1 MGYFDKD
8 YLEHHQILGAKWGK
22 KNGPP
27 YPLGSGDHSSAE
39 KKAAAAAGV
48 KVGKDSGKG
57 SIDNVKKKKKAPL
70 TEEEKRLKAEEARL
84 KGDSKNINKYMDKLT
99 TDELRDAQTRA
110 QIKKSLSEE
119 KQSKAEKD
127 KRDAMLSGD
136 KEKVK
141 EYATKMTYN
150 ELSEAMN
157 KVDLMQKLNYEPP
170 KPTTMDKINN
180 AINKVDTARDWM
192 EKSLKAY
199 DALAAINNTFNKDS
213 QWPRAQFGGGNNNNN
228 KDQKKE
234 DKIEKLANMVMVNA
248 QNNKAQK
255 SNKENQN
262 IANREL
268 DQREKEFDFK
278 KKMYNDQQKAAK
290 EEKREAKSAAK
301 EEKREVNAAAKEE
314 KREDKAEERYE
325 LNPTFN
331 KYKLDYE
338 ETETNNRHTNWQE
351 RALNDPNID
360 AKDVLSRN
368 RQLRMTSK
376 EIDAELSANEQ
387 AMFKA
392 ISNPNSYDSNGNF
405 NWDSYRPPLIDD
417 TTGLRTIVK

>member
-180 AINKVDTARDWM
+180 AIKKVDTARDWM

-199 DALAAINNTFNKDS
+199 DALAAINNTFNKDN
-213 QWPRAQFGGGNNNNN
+213 QWPRAQLNKSGDKKDDKKDKETGLEKMAKKITSDAQNAKAENDRRLEVKLEKKETKLADNNYN
-228 KDQKKE
+228 DQKK
-234 DKIEKLANMVMVNA
+234 I
-248 QNNKAQK
+248 
-255 SNKENQN
+255 
-262 IANREL
+262 
-268 DQREKEFDFK
+268 
-278 KKMYNDQQKAAK
+278 AK
-290 EEKREAKSAAK
+290 EEKREAK
-301 EEKREVNAAAKEE
+301 AAAKEE
-314 KREDKAEERYE
+314 KRDTKVEERSE

-331 KYKLDYE
+331 KYKIPKETDDYNRATSWLDNE
-338 ETETNNRHTNWQE
+338 QDFDSDQHMM
-351 RALNDPNID
+351 
-360 AKDVLSRN
+360 KMSSR
-368 RQLRMTSK
+368 
-376 EIDAELSANEQ
+376 EIDKTLTANENK
-387 AMFKA
+387 MFEA
-392 ISNPNSYDSNGNF
+392 ISNPDAYDKNGNF
-405 NWDSYRPPLIDD
+405 DWKYYSQSLYIMDD
-417 TTGLRTIVK
+417 KNRMKL

>member
-27 YPLGSGDHSSAE
+27 YPLGSGDHSSSE

-57 SIDNVKKKKKAPL
+57 SIENVKKKKKAPL

-170 KPTTMDKINN
+170 KPTTMDKINE
-180 AINKVDTARDWM
+180 AVKKVDTARDWM

-199 DALAAINNTFNKDS
+199 DALAAINNTFNKDN
-213 QWPRAQFGGGNNNNN
+213 QWPRAQLN
-228 KDQKKE
+228 KSGDKKDDKKDKETGLEKMAKKIVSDAQNTKAENDRRLEVKLEKKE
-234 DKIEKLANMVMVNA
+234 TKLADNK
-248 QNNKAQK
+248 NNDKNNDKKA
-255 SNKENQN
+255 E
-262 IANREL
+262 
-268 DQREKEFDFK
+268 
-278 KKMYNDQQKAAK
+278 KAAR
-290 EEKREAKSAAK
+290 EEAK
-301 EEKREVNAAAKEE
+301 AAAKEE
-314 KREDKAEERYE
+314 KRESKADERSE

-331 KYKLDYE
+331 QYKQPKETDDY
-338 ETETNNRHTNWQE
+338 NRARSWID
-351 RALNDPNID
+351 NDQDPTTDNVMM
-360 AKDVLSRN
+360 KMSSR
-368 RQLRMTSK
+368 
-376 EIDAELSANEQ
+376 EIDKSLTANENK
-387 AMFKA
+387 MFEA
-392 ISNPNSYDSNGNF
+392 ISNPDAYDKNGNF
-405 NWDSYRPPLIDD
+405 NWVYYSKPMNIYDD
-417 TTGLRTIVK
+417 KNRIKL

>member
-27 YPLGSGDHSSAE
+27 YPLGSGDHSSSE

-57 SIDNVKKKKKAPL
+57 SIENVKKKKKAPL
-70 TEEEKRLKAEEARL
+70 TDEEKRLKAEEARL

-157 KVDLMQKLNYEPP
+157 KVNLMQQLNYEPP
-170 KPTTMDKINN
+170 KPTTMDKINE
-180 AINKVDTARDWM
+180 AVKKVDTARDWM

-199 DALAAINNTFNKDS
+199 DALAAINNTFNKDNK
-213 QWPRAQFGGGNNNNN
+213 WPRAQFGGGNNNNN
-228 KDQKKE
+228 KDQKRE
-234 DKIEKLANMVMVNA
+234 DKFEKFANMVMVNA

-255 SNKENQN
+255 SYKENQQ

-290 EEKREAKSAAK
+290 EEKHEAKTAAK
-301 EEKREVNAAAKEE
+301 EEKREAKA
-314 KREDKAEERYE
+314 DERSE

-331 KYKLDYE
+331 KYKSDYE

-351 RALNDPNID
+351 RALNDPNLD

-392 ISNPNSYDSNGNF
+392 ISNPNFYDSNGNF
-405 NWDSYRPPLIDD
+405 NWDSYRPPLFDD
-417 TTGLRTIVK
+417 TNGLRTKVK

>member
-57 SIDNVKKKKKAPL
+57 SIENVKKKKKAPL

-99 TDELRDAQTRA
+99 TDELRDAQARA

-150 ELSEAMN
+150 ELTEAMN
-157 KVDLMQKLNYEPP
+157 KVNLMQQLNYEPP
-170 KPTTMDKINN
+170 KPTTMDKIN
-180 AINKVDTARDWM
+180 AAVKKVDTARDWM

-199 DALAAINNTFNKDS
+199 DALAAINNTFNKDNK
-213 QWPRAQFGGGNNNNN
+213 WPRAQFGGGNNNNN
-228 KDQKKE
+228 KDQKRE
-234 DKIEKLANMVMVNA
+234 DKFEKFANRIMDNA

-255 SNKENQN
+255 SYKDNQQ

-268 DQREKEFDFK
+268 DQRERELNFQ

-290 EEKREAKSAAK
+290 EEKREAKVAAK
-301 EEKREVNAAAKEE
+301 EEKRES
-314 KREDKAEERYE
+314 KAEERYE

-331 KYKLDYE
+331 KYKIPKETDDYNRATSWLDNE
-338 ETETNNRHTNWQE
+338 QDFDSDQHMM
-351 RALNDPNID
+351 
-360 AKDVLSRN
+360 KMSSR
-368 RQLRMTSK
+368 
-376 EIDAELSANEQ
+376 EIDKTLTANENK
-387 AMFKA
+387 MFEA
-392 ISNPNSYDSNGNF
+392 ISNPDAYDKNGNF
-405 NWDSYRPPLIDD
+405 DWNYYSQSLYIQDD
-417 TTGLRTIVK
+417 KNRMKL

>member
-57 SIDNVKKKKKAPL
+57 SIENVKKKKKAPL

-170 KPTTMDKINN
+170 KPTTMDKIN
-180 AINKVDTARDWM
+180 AAVKKVDTARDWM

-199 DALAAINNTFNKDS
+199 DALAAINNTFNKDN
-213 QWPRAQFGGGNNNNN
+213 QWPRAQLN
-228 KDQKKE
+228 KSGDKKDDKKDKESGIEKMAKKIVSDAQNTKAENDQRAEAKLEKKE
-234 DKIEKLANMVMVNA
+234 TKIAE
-248 QNNKAQK
+248 NK
-255 SNKENQN
+255 
-262 IANREL
+262 
-268 DQREKEFDFK
+268 
-278 KKMYNDQQKAAK
+278 YNDKKKAAK
-290 EEKREAKSAAK
+290 EEKRESKEVAN
-301 EEKREVNAAAKEE
+301 EEKRKVKT
-314 KREDKAEERYE
+314 EERSE

-331 KYKLDYE
+331 KYKIPKETDDYNRATSWLD
-338 ETETNNRHTNWQE
+338 
-351 RALNDPNID
+351 NDQDFDSEQPMM
-360 AKDVLSRN
+360 KMSSR
-368 RQLRMTSK
+368 
-376 EIDAELSANEQ
+376 EIDKTLTANENK
-387 AMFKA
+387 MFEA
-392 ISNPNSYDSNGNF
+392 ISNPDAYDKNGNF
-405 NWDSYRPPLIDD
+405 DWRHYSQSIYIHDNNNRMKL
-417 TTGLRTIVK
+417 

>member
-27 YPLGSGDHSSAE
+27 YPLGSGDHSSSE

-57 SIDNVKKKKKAPL
+57 SIENVKKKKKAPL

-150 ELSEAMN
+150 ELTEAMN
-157 KVDLMQKLNYEPP
+157 KVNLMQQLNYEPP
-170 KPTTMDKINN
+170 KPTTMDKINE
-180 AINKVDTARDWM
+180 AVKKVDTARDWM

-199 DALAAINNTFNKDS
+199 DALAAINNTFNKDNK
-213 QWPRAQFGGGNNNNN
+213 WPRAQFGGGNNNNN
-228 KDQKKE
+228 KDQKRE
-234 DKIEKLANMVMVNA
+234 DKFEKFANRIMDNA

-255 SNKENQN
+255 SYKENQQ

-268 DQREKEFDFK
+268 DQREREFDFQ

-290 EEKREAKSAAK
+290 EEKREAK
-301 EEKREVNAAAKEE
+301 AAAKEE
-314 KREDKAEERYE
+314 KRESKAEERSE

-331 KYKLDYE
+331 KYKPDYE
-338 ETETNNRHTNWQE
+338 ETEKNNRDTNWQE
-351 RALNDPNID
+351 RVLNDPNED

-376 EIDAELSANEQ
+376 EIDSELSANEQ

-405 NWDSYRPPLIDD
+405 NWDSYRPPVIDD
-417 TTGLRTIVK
+417 TNGLRTKVK

>member
-84 KGDSKNINKYMDKLT
+84 KGDSKNINKYIDKLT

-180 AINKVDTARDWM
+180 AIKKVDTARDWM

-199 DALAAINNTFNKDS
+199 DALAAINNTFNKDNK
-213 QWPRAQFGGGNNNNN
+213 WPRAQFGGNNNNN
-228 KDQKKE
+228 KDQKRE
-234 DKIEKLANMVMVNA
+234 DKFEKFANRIMDNA
-248 QNNKAQK
+248 QNNKIQK
-255 SNKENQN
+255 SYKENQQ

-268 DQREKEFDFK
+268 DQRKKEFDFK

-290 EEKREAKSAAK
+290 EEKREAKKQEK
-301 EEKREVNAAAKEE
+301 ERENGPENVKANAAAKEE
-314 KREDKAEERYE
+314 KRDVNAEKRSE

-331 KYKLDYE
+331 QYKQPKETDDYNRATSWIDNEQDLDSK
-338 ETETNNRHTNWQE
+338 
-351 RALNDPNID
+351 NIMM
-360 AKDVLSRN
+360 KMSSR
-368 RQLRMTSK
+368 
-376 EIDAELSANEQ
+376 EIDKTLTANENK
-387 AMFKA
+387 MFEA
-392 ISNPNSYDSNGNF
+392 ISNPDAYDKNGNF
-405 NWDSYRPPLIDD
+405 DWNYYSQSLYIMDD
-417 TTGLRTIVK
+417 KNRMKL

>member
-170 KPTTMDKINN
+170 KPTTMDKINE
-180 AINKVDTARDWM
+180 AVKKVDTARDWI

-199 DALAAINNTFNKDS
+199 DALAAINNTFNKDN
-213 QWPRAQFGGGNNNNN
+213 QWPRAQLNKSGDKKDDKKDKESGLEKIAKKITSDAQNAKAENDRRLEVKLADNKNNDQRADMKKAEKAAREEAKVAKKQENKAYE
-228 KDQKKE
+228 KDQKHAEKKE
-234 DKIEKLANMVMVNA
+234 ENEITFNQYKLP
-248 QNNKAQK
+248 
-255 SNKENQN
+255 KETDDY
-262 IANREL
+262 NRATSWI
-268 DQREKEFDFK
+268 D
-278 KKMYNDQQKAAK
+278 NDQ
-290 EEKREAKSAAK
+290 
-301 EEKREVNAAAKEE
+301 
-314 KREDKAEERYE
+314 D
-325 LNPTFN
+325 
-331 KYKLDYE
+331 LDSKN
-338 ETETNNRHTNWQE
+338 TMM
-351 RALNDPNID
+351 
-360 AKDVLSRN
+360 KMSSR
-368 RQLRMTSK
+368 
-376 EIDAELSANEQ
+376 EIDKTLTANENK
-387 AMFKA
+387 MFEA
-392 ISNPNSYDSNGNF
+392 ISNPNAYDKNGNF
-405 NWDSYRPPLIDD
+405 DWKYYSPSLYIQDD
-417 TTGLRTIVK
+417 KNRMKL

>member
-57 SIDNVKKKKKAPL
+57 SIENVKKKKKAPL

-157 KVDLMQKLNYEPP
+157 KVNLMQQLNYEPP
-170 KPTTMDKINN
+170 KPTTMDKIN
-180 AINKVDTARDWM
+180 AAVKKVDTARDWM
-192 EKSLKAY
+192 AKSLKAY
-199 DALAAINNTFNKDS
+199 DALAAINNTFNKDN
-213 QWPRAQFGGGNNNNN
+213 QWPRAQLN
-228 KDQKKE
+228 KSGDKKD
-234 DKIEKLANMVMVNA
+234 DKKDKETGLEKMAKKITSDAQNAKAENDRRLDFKLEKKDTKLAD
-248 QNNKAQK
+248 NK
-255 SNKENQN
+255 N
-262 IANREL
+262 
-268 DQREKEFDFK
+268 
-278 KKMYNDQQKAAK
+278 NDQQKAAK
-290 EEKREAKSAAK
+290 EEKREAK
-301 EEKREVNAAAKEE
+301 
-314 KREDKAEERYE
+314 AEERSE

-331 KYKLDYE
+331 KYKIPKETDDY
-338 ETETNNRHTNWQE
+338 NRATSWID
-351 RALNDPNID
+351 NDQDINSD
-360 AKDVLSRN
+360 QHMMKMSSR
-368 RQLRMTSK
+368 
-376 EIDAELSANEQ
+376 EIDKTLTANENK
-387 AMFKA
+387 MFEA
-392 ISNPNSYDSNGNF
+392 ISNPDAYDKNGNF
-405 NWDSYRPPLIDD
+405 DWNYYSQSLYIMDD
-417 TTGLRTIVK
+417 KNRMKL

>member
-27 YPLGSGDHSSAE
+27 YPLGSGDHSSSE

-57 SIDNVKKKKKAPL
+57 SIENVKKKKKAPL

-170 KPTTMDKINN
+170 KPTTMDKINE
-180 AINKVDTARDWM
+180 AVKKVDTARDWM

-199 DALAAINNTFNKDS
+199 DALAAINNTFNKDN
-213 QWPRAQFGGGNNNNN
+213 QWPRAQLNKSGDKKDDKKDKESGLEKMAKKITSDAQNAKAENDRRLEVKLEKKETKLADNKNN
-228 KDQKKE
+228 DQKK
-234 DKIEKLANMVMVNA
+234 IV
-248 QNNKAQK
+248 
-255 SNKENQN
+255 
-262 IANREL
+262 
-268 DQREKEFDFK
+268 
-278 KKMYNDQQKAAK
+278 K
-290 EEKREAKSAAK
+290 EEKREAK
-301 EEKREVNAAAKEE
+301 AAAKEE
-314 KREDKAEERYE
+314 KQETNDERSE

-331 KYKLDYE
+331 KYKIPKETDDY
-338 ETETNNRHTNWQE
+338 NRTTSWID
-351 RALNDPNID
+351 NDQDLTTDNVMM
-360 AKDVLSRN
+360 KLSSR
-368 RQLRMTSK
+368 
-376 EIDAELSANEQ
+376 EIDKTLTANENK
-387 AMFKA
+387 MFEA
-392 ISNPNSYDSNGNF
+392 ISNPDAYDKNGNF
-405 NWDSYRPPLIDD
+405 DWGYYSQSLYIRDD
-417 TTGLRTIVK
+417 KNRIKL

>member
-99 TDELRDAQTRA
+99 TDELRDAQARA

-157 KVDLMQKLNYEPP
+157 KIDLMQKLNYEPP

-180 AINKVDTARDWM
+180 AIKKVDTARDWM

-213 QWPRAQFGGGNNNNN
+213 QWPRAQLNKSGDKKDDKKDKETGLEKMAKKIASDAQNAKAENDRRLEVKLEKKETKLADNKNNDQKTDTNKTEKESKNQN
-228 KDQKKE
+228 KD
-234 DKIEKLANMVMVNA
+234 DLKL
-248 QNNKAQK
+248 
-255 SNKENQN
+255 
-262 IANREL
+262 
-268 DQREKEFDFK
+268 
-278 KKMYNDQQKAAK
+278 
-290 EEKREAKSAAK
+290 
-301 EEKREVNAAAKEE
+301 
-314 KREDKAEERYE
+314 
-325 LNPTFN
+325 TFN
-331 KYKLDYE
+331 KYNVNVDS
-338 ETETNNRHTNWQE
+338 
-351 RALNDPNID
+351 AL
-360 AKDVLSRN
+360 
-368 RQLRMTSK
+368 SK
-376 EIDAELSANEQ
+376 KVDDRLTANEND
-387 AMFKA
+387 MFEK
-392 ISNPNSYDSNGNF
+392 ISSGNF
-405 NWDSYRPPLIDD
+405 DWDNYDIRKHTPS
-417 TTGLRTIVK
+417 

>member
-27 YPLGSGDHSSAE
+27 YPLGSGDHSSSE

-57 SIDNVKKKKKAPL
+57 SIENVKKKKKAPL

-127 KRDAMLSGD
+127 KREAMLSGD

-170 KPTTMDKINN
+170 KPTTMDKINE
-180 AINKVDTARDWM
+180 AVKKVDTARDWM

-199 DALAAINNTFNKDS
+199 DALAAINNTFNKDN
-213 QWPRAQFGGGNNNNN
+213 QWPRAQLN
-228 KDQKKE
+228 KSGDKKDDKKDKETGLEKMAKKITSDAQNAKAENDRRLEVKLEKKE
-234 DKIEKLANMVMVNA
+234 TKLTD
-248 QNNKAQK
+248 NK
-255 SNKENQN
+255 N
-262 IANREL
+262 
-268 DQREKEFDFK
+268 
-278 KKMYNDQQKAAK
+278 NDQQKAAK
-290 EEKREAKSAAK
+290 EEKREAK
-301 EEKREVNAAAKEE
+301 AAAKEE
-314 KREDKAEERYE
+314 KRESKVEERSE

-331 KYKLDYE
+331 KYKIPKETDDYNRATSWLD
-338 ETETNNRHTNWQE
+338 
-351 RALNDPNID
+351 NDQD
-360 AKDVLSRN
+360 LDSDQHMMKMSSR
-368 RQLRMTSK
+368 
-376 EIDAELSANEQ
+376 EIDKTLTANENK
-387 AMFKA
+387 MFEA
-392 ISNPNSYDSNGNF
+392 ISNPDAYDKNGNF
-405 NWDSYRPPLIDD
+405 DWNYYSQSLYIMDD
-417 TTGLRTIVK
+417 KNRMKL

>member
-180 AINKVDTARDWM
+180 AIKKVDTARDWM

-228 KDQKKE
+228 NNKDQKRE
-234 DKIEKLANMVMVNA
+234 DKIEKFANMVMYNA
-248 QNNKAQK
+248 QNNKVQK

-290 EEKREAKSAAK
+290 EEKREAK
-301 EEKREVNAAAKEE
+301 AAAKEE
-314 KREDKAEERYE
+314 KRDANVEKRSE

-331 KYKLDYE
+331 QYKQPKETDDY
-338 ETETNNRHTNWQE
+338 NRATSWID
-351 RALNDPNID
+351 NDQDFDSKNIMM
-360 AKDVLSRN
+360 KMSSR
-368 RQLRMTSK
+368 
-376 EIDAELSANEQ
+376 EIDKTLTANENK
-387 AMFKA
+387 MFEA
-392 ISNPNSYDSNGNF
+392 ISNPDAYDKNGNF
-405 NWDSYRPPLIDD
+405 DWNHYTQSNYIMDD
-417 TTGLRTIVK
+417 KNRFKL

>member
-1 MGYFDKD
+1 MEYFDKD

-57 SIDNVKKKKKAPL
+57 SIENVKKKKKAPL

-170 KPTTMDKINN
+170 KPTTMDKINE
-180 AINKVDTARDWM
+180 AVKKVDTARDWM

-199 DALAAINNTFNKDS
+199 DALAAINNTFNKDN
-213 QWPRAQFGGGNNNNN
+213 QWPRAQLNKSGDKKDDKKDKETGLEKMAKKITSDAQNAKAENDRRLEVKLEKKDAKFADTNNN
-228 KDQKKE
+228 DQKK
-234 DKIEKLANMVMVNA
+234 I
-248 QNNKAQK
+248 
-255 SNKENQN
+255 
-262 IANREL
+262 
-268 DQREKEFDFK
+268 
-278 KKMYNDQQKAAK
+278 AK
-290 EEKREAKSAAK
+290 EEKREAK
-301 EEKREVNAAAKEE
+301 AAAKEE
-314 KREDKAEERYE
+314 KRETKVEERSE

-331 KYKLDYE
+331 KYKIPKETDDYNRATSWLDNE
-338 ETETNNRHTNWQE
+338 QDFNSDQHMM
-351 RALNDPNID
+351 
-360 AKDVLSRN
+360 KMSSR
-368 RQLRMTSK
+368 
-376 EIDAELSANEQ
+376 EIDKTLTANENK
-387 AMFKA
+387 MFEA
-392 ISNPNSYDSNGNF
+392 ISNPDAYDKNGNF
-405 NWDSYRPPLIDD
+405 DWNYYSQSLYIMDD
-417 TTGLRTIVK
+417 KNRMKL

>member
-57 SIDNVKKKKKAPL
+57 SIENVKKKKKAPL

-127 KRDAMLSGD
+127 KRNAMLSGD

-170 KPTTMDKINN
+170 KPTTMDKINE
-180 AINKVDTARDWM
+180 AVKKVDTARDWM

-213 QWPRAQFGGGNNNNN
+213 QWPRAQLN
-228 KDQKKE
+228 KSGDKKD
-234 DKIEKLANMVMVNA
+234 DKKDKETGLEKMAKKITSDAQNAKAENDRRLEVKLEKLESKLDD
-248 QNNKAQK
+248 NK
-255 SNKENQN
+255 
-262 IANREL
+262 
-268 DQREKEFDFK
+268 
-278 KKMYNDQQKAAK
+278 YNDQQKAAK
-290 EEKREAKSAAK
+290 EEKREAK
-301 EEKREVNAAAKEE
+301 AAAKEE
-314 KREDKAEERYE
+314 NRESKVEERSE

-331 KYKLDYE
+331 QYKQPK
-338 ETETNNRHTNWQE
+338 ETNDYNRATSWIDNEQ
-351 RALNDPNID
+351 DFDSKNIMM
-360 AKDVLSRN
+360 KMSSR
-368 RQLRMTSK
+368 
-376 EIDAELSANEQ
+376 EIDKTLTANENK
-387 AMFKA
+387 MFEA
-392 ISNPNSYDSNGNF
+392 ISNPDAYDKNGNF
-405 NWDSYRPPLIDD
+405 DWNYYSQSTYIMDD
-417 TTGLRTIVK
+417 KNRMKL

>member
-27 YPLGSGDHSSAE
+27 YPLGSGDHSSSE

-57 SIDNVKKKKKAPL
+57 SIENVKKKKKAPL

-170 KPTTMDKINN
+170 KPTTMDKINE
-180 AINKVDTARDWM
+180 AVKKVDTARDWM

-199 DALAAINNTFNKDS
+199 DALAAINNTFNKDN
-213 QWPRAQFGGGNNNNN
+213 QWPRAQLNKPGDKKDKESGFEKMAKKIVSDAQNTKAENDRRLEVKLEKKETKLADNKNN
-228 KDQKKE
+228 DQKK
-234 DKIEKLANMVMVNA
+234 I
-248 QNNKAQK
+248 
-255 SNKENQN
+255 
-262 IANREL
+262 
-268 DQREKEFDFK
+268 
-278 KKMYNDQQKAAK
+278 AK
-290 EEKREAKSAAK
+290 EEKREAK
-301 EEKREVNAAAKEE
+301 AAAKEE
-314 KREDKAEERYE
+314 NRETKVEERSE

-331 KYKLDYE
+331 KYKQPKETDDYNRATSWLDNE
-338 ETETNNRHTNWQE
+338 QDFDSDQHMM
-351 RALNDPNID
+351 
-360 AKDVLSRN
+360 KMSSR
-368 RQLRMTSK
+368 
-376 EIDAELSANEQ
+376 EIDKTLTANENK
-387 AMFKA
+387 MFEA
-392 ISNPNSYDSNGNF
+392 ISNPDAYDKNGNF
-405 NWDSYRPPLIDD
+405 DWSYYSQSTYIHDD
-417 TTGLRTIVK
+417 KNRMKL

>member
-157 KVDLMQKLNYEPP
+157 KVNLMQQLNYEPP
-170 KPTTMDKINN
+170 KPTTIDKINE
-180 AINKVDTARDWM
+180 AVKKVDTARDWM

-199 DALAAINNTFNKDS
+199 DALAAINNTFNKDNK
-213 QWPRAQFGGGNNNNN
+213 WPRAQFGGGNNNNN
-228 KDQKKE
+228 KDQKRE
-234 DKIEKLANMVMVNA
+234 DKFEKFANRIMDNA
-248 QNNKAQK
+248 QNNKIQK
-255 SNKENQN
+255 LNKENNQ
-262 IANREL
+262 IVNREL
-268 DQREKEFDFK
+268 DQRDKEFDFK
-278 KKMYNDQQKAAK
+278 KKMYNDQQKAAN
-290 EEKREAKSAAK
+290 EEKREAK
-301 EEKREVNAAAKEE
+301 AAAKEE
-314 KREDKAEERYE
+314 KREAKADERSE

-331 KYKLDYE
+331 KYKQPKETDDYNRSISWLD
-338 ETETNNRHTNWQE
+338 
-351 RALNDPNID
+351 NDQKVSSDNIMM
-360 AKDVLSRN
+360 KMSSR
-368 RQLRMTSK
+368 
-376 EIDAELSANEQ
+376 EIDKTLTANENK
-387 AMFKA
+387 MFEA
-392 ISNPNSYDSNGNF
+392 ISNPDAYDKNGNF
-405 NWDSYRPPLIDD
+405 DWKYYSQSIYIMDD
-417 TTGLRTIVK
+417 KKTYEILKERNR

>member
-57 SIDNVKKKKKAPL
+57 SIENVKKKKKAPL

-170 KPTTMDKINN
+170 KPTTMDKINE
-180 AINKVDTARDWM
+180 AVKKVDTARDWM

-199 DALAAINNTFNKDS
+199 DALAAINNTFNKDN
-213 QWPRAQFGGGNNNNN
+213 QWPRAQLNKSGDKKDDKKDKETGLEKMAKKITSDAQNAKAENDRRLEVKLEKKETKLADNKNN
-228 KDQKKE
+228 DQKKIAKE
-234 DKIEKLANMVMVNA
+234 EK
-248 QNNKAQK
+248 
-255 SNKENQN
+255 
-262 IANREL
+262 REA
-268 DQREKEFDFK
+268 KV
-278 KKMYNDQQKAAK
+278 AAK
-290 EEKREAKSAAK
+290 EEKREAK
-301 EEKREVNAAAKEE
+301 
-314 KREDKAEERYE
+314 AEERSE

-331 KYKLDYE
+331 QYKQPKETDDYNRARSWLD
-338 ETETNNRHTNWQE
+338 
-351 RALNDPNID
+351 NDQD
-360 AKDVLSRN
+360 ATSDNVMMKMSSR
-368 RQLRMTSK
+368 
-376 EIDAELSANEQ
+376 EIDKSLTANENK
-387 AMFKA
+387 MFEA
-392 ISNPNSYDSNGNF
+392 ISNPDSYDKNGNF
-405 NWDSYRPPLIDD
+405 NWNYYSKPMNITDD
-417 TTGLRTIVK
+417 KNRMKL

>member
-1 MGYFDKD
+1 MGYFNKD

-27 YPLGSGDHSSAE
+27 YPLGSGDHSSSE

-57 SIDNVKKKKKAPL
+57 SIENVKKKKKAPL

-157 KVDLMQKLNYEPP
+157 KVNLMQQLNYEPP
-170 KPTTMDKINN
+170 KPTTMDKIN
-180 AINKVDTARDWM
+180 AAVKKVDTARDWM

-199 DALAAINNTFNKDS
+199 DALAAINNTFNKDN
-213 QWPRAQFGGGNNNNN
+213 QWPRAQFGGNNNNNNN
-228 KDQKKE
+228 KVQKKE
-234 DKIEKLANMVMVNA
+234 DKFEKLANMIMDNA
-248 QNNKAQK
+248 QNNKVQK
-255 SNKENQN
+255 SYKENQQ

-268 DQREKEFDFK
+268 DQREREFDFQ

-290 EEKREAKSAAK
+290 EEKREAKTAAK
-301 EEKREVNAAAKEE
+301 EEKKQENKEE
-314 KREDKAEERYE
+314 KRESKVEEHSG

-331 KYKLDYE
+331 QYKQPKETDDY
-338 ETETNNRHTNWQE
+338 NRATSWID
-351 RALNDPNID
+351 NDQDPTSHNVMM
-360 AKDVLSRN
+360 KMSSR
-368 RQLRMTSK
+368 
-376 EIDAELSANEQ
+376 EIDKTLTANENK
-387 AMFKA
+387 MFEA
-392 ISNPNSYDSNGNF
+392 ISNPDAYDKNGNF
-405 NWDSYRPPLIDD
+405 NWTYYRKPDPTKRKD
-417 TTGLRTIVK
+417 

>member
-180 AINKVDTARDWM
+180 AIKKVDTARDWM

-213 QWPRAQFGGGNNNNN
+213 QWPRAQLNKSGDKKDDKKDKETGLEKMAKKITSDAQNAKAENDRRLEAKLEN
-228 KDQKKE
+228 KDT
-234 DKIEKLANMVMVNA
+234 KLAD
-248 QNNKAQK
+248 NKYNDK
-255 SNKENQN
+255 KTDTNKN
-262 IANREL
+262 
-268 DQREKEFDFK
+268 EKESK
-278 KKMYNDQQKAAK
+278 KQNKDDLK
-290 EEKREAKSAAK
+290 
-301 EEKREVNAAAKEE
+301 
-314 KREDKAEERYE
+314 
-325 LNPTFN
+325 LTFN
-331 KYKLDYE
+331 KYNVNVDP
-338 ETETNNRHTNWQE
+338 
-351 RALNDPNID
+351 AL
-360 AKDVLSRN
+360 
-368 RQLRMTSK
+368 SK
-376 EIDAELSANEQ
+376 KVDDRLTANENE
-387 AMFKA
+387 MFEK
-392 ISNPNSYDSNGNF
+392 ISSGNF
-405 NWDSYRPPLIDD
+405 DWDNYDIRKHTPS
-417 TTGLRTIVK
+417 

>member
-180 AINKVDTARDWM
+180 AIKKVDTARDWM

-199 DALAAINNTFNKDS
+199 DALAAINNTFNKDN
-213 QWPRAQFGGGNNNNN
+213 QWPRAQLN
-228 KDQKKE
+228 KSGDKKD
-234 DKIEKLANMVMVNA
+234 DKKDKETGLEKMAKKITSDAQNAKDENDRRLEVKLEKKDTKLAD
-248 QNNKAQK
+248 NK
-255 SNKENQN
+255 N
-262 IANREL
+262 
-268 DQREKEFDFK
+268 
-278 KKMYNDQQKAAK
+278 NDQQKAAK
-290 EEKREAKSAAK
+290 EEKRES
-301 EEKREVNAAAKEE
+301 
-314 KREDKAEERYE
+314 KAEERSE

-331 KYKLDYE
+331 QYKQPKETDDY
-338 ETETNNRHTNWQE
+338 NRARSWID
-351 RALNDPNID
+351 NDQDPTTDNVMM
-360 AKDVLSRN
+360 KMSSR
-368 RQLRMTSK
+368 
-376 EIDAELSANEQ
+376 EIDKSLTANENK
-387 AMFKA
+387 MFEA
-392 ISNPNSYDSNGNF
+392 ISNPDAYDKNGNF
-405 NWDSYRPPLIDD
+405 DWNYYSKPMNIHDD
-417 TTGLRTIVK
+417 KNRMKF

>member
-127 KRDAMLSGD
+127 KREAMLSGD

-150 ELSEAMN
+150 ELTEAMN
-157 KVDLMQKLNYEPP
+157 KVNLMQQLNYEPP
-170 KPTTMDKINN
+170 KPTTMDKINE
-180 AINKVDTARDWM
+180 AVKKVDTARDWM

-199 DALAAINNTFNKDS
+199 DALAAINNTFNKDNK
-213 QWPRAQFGGGNNNNN
+213 WPRAQFGGGNNNNN
-228 KDQKKE
+228 KDQKRE
-234 DKIEKLANMVMVNA
+234 DKFEKFANRIMDNA
-248 QNNKAQK
+248 QNNKIQK
-255 SNKENQN
+255 SYKENQQ

-278 KKMYNDQQKAAK
+278 KKMYNDQQKEAKEEKREAKEAAK
-290 EEKREAKSAAK
+290 EEKREAK
-301 EEKREVNAAAKEE
+301 AAAKV
-314 KREDKAEERYE
+314 EERSE

-331 KYKLDYE
+331 KYKIPKETDDYNRATSWIDNDQDLDSD
-338 ETETNNRHTNWQE
+338 Q
-351 RALNDPNID
+351 PMM
-360 AKDVLSRN
+360 KMSSR
-368 RQLRMTSK
+368 
-376 EIDAELSANEQ
+376 EIDKTLTANENK
-387 AMFKA
+387 MFEA
-392 ISNPNSYDSNGNF
+392 ISNPDAYDKNGNF
-405 NWDSYRPPLIDD
+405 DWSYYSQSIYITDD
-417 TTGLRTIVK
+417 KNRRIKL

>member
-27 YPLGSGDHSSAE
+27 YPLGSGDHSSSE

-99 TDELRDAQTRA
+99 TDELRDAQARA

-150 ELSEAMN
+150 ELTEAMN
-157 KVDLMQKLNYEPP
+157 KVNLMQQLNYEPP

-180 AINKVDTARDWM
+180 AIKKVDTARDWM

-199 DALAAINNTFNKDS
+199 DALAAINNTFNKDNK
-213 QWPRAQFGGGNNNNN
+213 WPRAQFGGGNNNNN
-228 KDQKKE
+228 KDQKRE
-234 DKIEKLANMVMVNA
+234 DKFEKFANMVMVNA

-255 SNKENQN
+255 SYKENQQ

-290 EEKREAKSAAK
+290 EEKREAKASAK
-301 EEKREVNAAAKEE
+301 EENRETKVE
-314 KREDKAEERYE
+314 KRSE

-331 KYKLDYE
+331 KYKIPKETDDYNRATSWLDNDQDFDS
-338 ETETNNRHTNWQE
+338 NNHMM
-351 RALNDPNID
+351 
-360 AKDVLSRN
+360 KMSSR
-368 RQLRMTSK
+368 
-376 EIDAELSANEQ
+376 EIDKTLTANENK
-387 AMFKA
+387 MFEA
-392 ISNPNSYDSNGNF
+392 ISNPDAYDKNGNF
-405 NWDSYRPPLIDD
+405 DWNYYSRSEYIRDD
-417 TTGLRTIVK
+417 KNRMKL

>member
-180 AINKVDTARDWM
+180 AIKKVDTARDWM

-213 QWPRAQFGGGNNNNN
+213 QWPRAQLN
-228 KDQKKE
+228 KSVDKKD
-234 DKIEKLANMVMVNA
+234 DKKDKETGLEKMAKKITSDA
-248 QNNKAQK
+248 QNAKA
-255 SNKENQN
+255 ENDRRLEVKLEK
-262 IANREL
+262 RES
-268 DQREKEFDFK
+268 KTS
-278 KKMYNDQQKAAK
+278 AK
-290 EEKREAKSAAK
+290 EEKIEAKKQEK
-301 EEKREVNAAAKEE
+301 EERENGPEKVKAKAADE
-314 KREDKAEERYE
+314 KRSE

-331 KYKLDYE
+331 QYKQPKETDDYNRATSWLDNE
-338 ETETNNRHTNWQE
+338 QD
-351 RALNDPNID
+351 LDSKNIMM
-360 AKDVLSRN
+360 KMSSR
-368 RQLRMTSK
+368 
-376 EIDAELSANEQ
+376 EIDKTLTANENK
-387 AMFKA
+387 MFEA
-392 ISNPNSYDSNGNF
+392 ISNPDAYDKNGNF
-405 NWDSYRPPLIDD
+405 DWNYYSQSLYIMDD
-417 TTGLRTIVK
+417 KNRMKL

>member
-1 MGYFDKD
+1 MEYFDKD

-27 YPLGSGDHSSAE
+27 YPLGSGDHSSSE

-57 SIDNVKKKKKAPL
+57 SIENVKKKKKAPL

-157 KVDLMQKLNYEPP
+157 KVNLMQQLNYEPP
-170 KPTTMDKINN
+170 KPTTMDKINE
-180 AINKVDTARDWM
+180 AVKKVDTARDWM

-199 DALAAINNTFNKDS
+199 DALAAINNTFNKDNK
-213 QWPRAQFGGGNNNNN
+213 WPRAQFGGGNNNNN
-228 KDQKKE
+228 KDQKRE
-234 DKIEKLANMVMVNA
+234 DKFEKFANRIMDNA

-255 SNKENQN
+255 SYKENQQ

-268 DQREKEFDFK
+268 DQREKEFDFQ

-290 EEKREAKSAAK
+290 EEKREAK
-301 EEKREVNAAAKEE
+301 AAAKEE
-314 KREDKAEERYE
+314 KRESKVDERSE

-331 KYKLDYE
+331 KYKSDYE
-338 ETETNNRHTNWQE
+338 ETETNNRYTNWQE

-360 AKDVLSRN
+360 VKDVLSRN

-405 NWDSYRPPLIDD
+405 NWDSYRSPIIDEN
-417 TTGLRTIVK
+417 GLRTKVK

>member
-57 SIDNVKKKKKAPL
+57 SIENVKKKKKAPL

-170 KPTTMDKINN
+170 KPTTMDKINE
-180 AINKVDTARDWM
+180 AVKKVDTARDWM

-199 DALAAINNTFNKDS
+199 DALAAINNTFNKDN
-213 QWPRAQFGGGNNNNN
+213 QWPRAQLN
-228 KDQKKE
+228 KSGDKKDDKKDKESGLEKMAKKITSDAQNAKAENDRRLEVKLEKKDTKLADNKNDDQKK
-234 DKIEKLANMVMVNA
+234 I
-248 QNNKAQK
+248 
-255 SNKENQN
+255 
-262 IANREL
+262 
-268 DQREKEFDFK
+268 
-278 KKMYNDQQKAAK
+278 AK
-290 EEKREAKSAAK
+290 EEKREAK
-301 EEKREVNAAAKEE
+301 AAAKEE
-314 KREDKAEERYE
+314 KRETKVEERSE

-331 KYKLDYE
+331 KYKIPKETDDYNRATSWLDNE
-338 ETETNNRHTNWQE
+338 QDFNSDQHMM
-351 RALNDPNID
+351 
-360 AKDVLSRN
+360 KMSSR
-368 RQLRMTSK
+368 
-376 EIDAELSANEQ
+376 EIDKTLTANENK
-387 AMFKA
+387 MFEA
-392 ISNPNSYDSNGNF
+392 ISNPDAYDKNGNF
-405 NWDSYRPPLIDD
+405 DWNYYSQSTYIMDD
-417 TTGLRTIVK
+417 KNRMKL

>member
-180 AINKVDTARDWM
+180 AIKKVDTARDWM

-199 DALAAINNTFNKDS
+199 DALAAINNTFNKDN
-213 QWPRAQFGGGNNNNN
+213 QWPRAQLN
-228 KDQKKE
+228 KSGDKKDDKKDKETGLEKMAKKITSDAQNAKAENDRRLEVKLEKKE
-234 DKIEKLANMVMVNA
+234 TKLAD
-248 QNNKAQK
+248 NK
-255 SNKENQN
+255 N
-262 IANREL
+262 
-268 DQREKEFDFK
+268 
-278 KKMYNDQQKAAK
+278 NDQQKATK
-290 EEKREAKSAAK
+290 EEKREAK
-301 EEKREVNAAAKEE
+301 AAAKEE
-314 KREDKAEERYE
+314 KRESKVEERSE

-331 KYKLDYE
+331 KYKIPKETDDYNRATSWLDNDQDFDS
-338 ETETNNRHTNWQE
+338 NNHMM
-351 RALNDPNID
+351 
-360 AKDVLSRN
+360 KMSSR
-368 RQLRMTSK
+368 
-376 EIDAELSANEQ
+376 EIDKTLTANENK
-387 AMFKA
+387 MFEA
-392 ISNPNSYDSNGNF
+392 ISNPDAYDKNGNF
-405 NWDSYRPPLIDD
+405 DWHYYSRSEYIRDD
-417 TTGLRTIVK
+417 KNRMKL

>member
-57 SIDNVKKKKKAPL
+57 SIENVKKKKKAPL

-180 AINKVDTARDWM
+180 AIKKVDTARDWM

-213 QWPRAQFGGGNNNNN
+213 QWPRAQLN
-228 KDQKKE
+228 KSGDKKD
-234 DKIEKLANMVMVNA
+234 DKKDKETGLEKMAKKITSDA
-248 QNNKAQK
+248 QNAKA
-255 SNKENQN
+255 END
-262 IANREL
+262 RRLEVKL
-268 DQREKEFDFK
+268 
-278 KKMYNDQQKAAK
+278 
-290 EEKREAKSAAK
+290 EKRESKASAK
-301 EEKREVNAAAKEE
+301 EDRIEAKKQEKEERENGPEKVKAKAAAKEE
-314 KREDKAEERYE
+314 KRDVNVEKRSE

-331 KYKLDYE
+331 QYKQPKETDDYNRATSWLDNE
-338 ETETNNRHTNWQE
+338 QDFNSKNTMM
-351 RALNDPNID
+351 
-360 AKDVLSRN
+360 KMSSR
-368 RQLRMTSK
+368 
-376 EIDAELSANEQ
+376 EIDKTLTANENK
-387 AMFKA
+387 MFEA
-392 ISNPNSYDSNGNF
+392 ISNPDAYDKNGNF
-405 NWDSYRPPLIDD
+405 NWNYYSPSLYIMDD
-417 TTGLRTIVK
+417 KNRMKL

>member
-27 YPLGSGDHSSAE
+27 YPLGSGDHSSSE

-57 SIDNVKKKKKAPL
+57 SIENVKKKKKAPL

-170 KPTTMDKINN
+170 KPTTMDKINE
-180 AINKVDTARDWM
+180 AVKKVDTARDWM

-199 DALAAINNTFNKDS
+199 DALAAINNTFNKDN
-213 QWPRAQFGGGNNNNN
+213 QWPRAQLN
-228 KDQKKE
+228 KPGDKKD
-234 DKIEKLANMVMVNA
+234 DKKDKESGLEKMAKKITSDAQNAKAENDRRLKVKLEKKDTKLAD
-248 QNNKAQK
+248 NK
-255 SNKENQN
+255 N
-262 IANREL
+262 
-268 DQREKEFDFK
+268 
-278 KKMYNDQQKAAK
+278 NDQQKAAK
-290 EEKREAKSAAK
+290 EEKREAK
-301 EEKREVNAAAKEE
+301 AAAKEE
-314 KREDKAEERYE
+314 NRESKKQNKDDLK
-325 LNPTFN
+325 LTFN
-331 KYKLDYE
+331 KYNVDVDSALSKKVDDKL
-338 ETETNNRHTNWQE
+338 T
-351 RALNDPNID
+351 
-360 AKDVLSRN
+360 
-368 RQLRMTSK
+368 
-376 EIDAELSANEQ
+376 ANENE
-387 AMFKA
+387 MFEK
-392 ISNPNSYDSNGNF
+392 ISSGNF
-405 NWDSYRPPLIDD
+405 DWDNYDIRKHTPS
-417 TTGLRTIVK
+417 

>member
-157 KVDLMQKLNYEPP
+157 KVNLMQQLNYEPP
-170 KPTTMDKINN
+170 KPTTMDKIN
-180 AINKVDTARDWM
+180 AAVKKVDTARDWM

-199 DALAAINNTFNKDS
+199 DALAAINNTFNKDN

-228 KDQKKE
+228 NKNQKSE
-234 DKIEKLANMVMVNA
+234 DKIEKLANMVMYNA
-248 QNNKAQK
+248 QNNKVQK
-255 SNKENQN
+255 SNKENQQ

-268 DQREKEFDFK
+268 DQREKEFDFQ

-290 EEKREAKSAAK
+290 EEKREAK
-301 EEKREVNAAAKEE
+301 AAAKEE
-314 KREDKAEERYE
+314 NRESKDEERSE

-331 KYKLDYE
+331 KYKPDYE
-338 ETETNNRHTNWQE
+338 ETEKNNRHTNWQE
-351 RALNDPNID
+351 RALNDPNEDPEDI
-360 AKDVLSRN
+360 LSRN

-405 NWDSYRPPLIDD
+405 NWDSYRPPVFDD
-417 TTGLRTIVK
+417 TNGLRTKVK

>member
-57 SIDNVKKKKKAPL
+57 SIENVKKKKKAPL

-157 KVDLMQKLNYEPP
+157 KVNLMQQLNYEPP
-170 KPTTMDKINN
+170 KPTTMDKINE
-180 AINKVDTARDWM
+180 AVKKVDTARDWM

-199 DALAAINNTFNKDS
+199 DALAAINNTFNKDNK
-213 QWPRAQFGGGNNNNN
+213 WPRAQFGGGNNNNN
-228 KDQKKE
+228 KDQKRE
-234 DKIEKLANMVMVNA
+234 DKFEKFANMVMVNA

-255 SNKENQN
+255 SYKENQQ

-268 DQREKEFDFK
+268 DQREKEFDFQ

-290 EEKREAKSAAK
+290 EEKREAKAVAK
-301 EEKREVNAAAKEE
+301 EEKRDANVE
-314 KREDKAEERYE
+314 KRSE

-331 KYKLDYE
+331 KYKIPKETDDYNRSTSWLD
-338 ETETNNRHTNWQE
+338 
-351 RALNDPNID
+351 NDQDPTTDNVMM
-360 AKDVLSRN
+360 KMSSR
-368 RQLRMTSK
+368 
-376 EIDAELSANEQ
+376 EIDKSLTANENK
-387 AMFKA
+387 MFEA
-392 ISNPNSYDSNGNF
+392 ISNPDSYDKNGNF
-405 NWDSYRPPLIDD
+405 NWVYYSKPMNITDD
-417 TTGLRTIVK
+417 KNRMKL

>member
-170 KPTTMDKINN
+170 KPTTMDKINE
-180 AINKVDTARDWM
+180 AVKKVDTARDWM

-199 DALAAINNTFNKDS
+199 DALAAINNTFNKDN
-213 QWPRAQFGGGNNNNN
+213 QWPRAQLNKSGDKKDDKKDKESGLEKIAKKITSDAQNAKAENDRRLEVKLADNKNNDQRADMKKAEKAAREEAKVAKKQENKAYE
-228 KDQKKE
+228 KDQKHAEKKE
-234 DKIEKLANMVMVNA
+234 ENEITFNQYKLP
-248 QNNKAQK
+248 
-255 SNKENQN
+255 KETDDY
-262 IANREL
+262 NRATSWI
-268 DQREKEFDFK
+268 D
-278 KKMYNDQQKAAK
+278 NDQ
-290 EEKREAKSAAK
+290 
-301 EEKREVNAAAKEE
+301 
-314 KREDKAEERYE
+314 D
-325 LNPTFN
+325 
-331 KYKLDYE
+331 LDSKN
-338 ETETNNRHTNWQE
+338 TMM
-351 RALNDPNID
+351 
-360 AKDVLSRN
+360 KMSSR
-368 RQLRMTSK
+368 
-376 EIDAELSANEQ
+376 EIDKTLTANENK
-387 AMFKA
+387 MFEA
-392 ISNPNSYDSNGNF
+392 ISNPNAYDKNGNF
-405 NWDSYRPPLIDD
+405 DWKYYSPSLYIQDD
-417 TTGLRTIVK
+417 KNRMKL

>member
-180 AINKVDTARDWM
+180 AIKKVDTARDWM

-199 DALAAINNTFNKDS
+199 DALAAINNTFNKDN
-213 QWPRAQFGGGNNNNN
+213 QWPRAQLN
-228 KDQKKE
+228 KSGDKKD
-234 DKIEKLANMVMVNA
+234 DKKDKESGLEKMAKKITSDAQNAKAENDRRLEVKLEKKDTKLAD
-248 QNNKAQK
+248 NK
-255 SNKENQN
+255 N
-262 IANREL
+262 
-268 DQREKEFDFK
+268 
-278 KKMYNDQQKAAK
+278 NDQQKAAK
-290 EEKREAKSAAK
+290 EEKRES
-301 EEKREVNAAAKEE
+301 
-314 KREDKAEERYE
+314 KAEERSE

-331 KYKLDYE
+331 QYKQPKETDDY
-338 ETETNNRHTNWQE
+338 NRARSWID
-351 RALNDPNID
+351 NDQDPTTDNVMM
-360 AKDVLSRN
+360 KMSSR
-368 RQLRMTSK
+368 
-376 EIDAELSANEQ
+376 EIDKSLTANENK
-387 AMFKA
+387 MFEA
-392 ISNPNSYDSNGNF
+392 ISNPDAYDKNGNF
-405 NWDSYRPPLIDD
+405 DWNYYSKPMNIHDD
-417 TTGLRTIVK
+417 KNRMKF

>member
-27 YPLGSGDHSSAE
+27 YPLGSGDHSSSE

-57 SIDNVKKKKKAPL
+57 SIENVKKKKKAPL

-170 KPTTMDKINN
+170 KPTTMDKINE
-180 AINKVDTARDWM
+180 AVKKVDTARDWM

-199 DALAAINNTFNKDS
+199 DALAAINNTFNKDN
-213 QWPRAQFGGGNNNNN
+213 QWPRAQLN
-228 KDQKKE
+228 KSGDKKDDKKDKETGLEKMAKKIVSDAQNTKAENDRRLEVKLEKKE
-234 DKIEKLANMVMVNA
+234 TKLADNK
-248 QNNKAQK
+248 NNDKKA
-255 SNKENQN
+255 E
-262 IANREL
+262 
-268 DQREKEFDFK
+268 
-278 KKMYNDQQKAAK
+278 KAAR
-290 EEKREAKSAAK
+290 EEAK
-301 EEKREVNAAAKEE
+301 AAAKEE
-314 KREDKAEERYE
+314 KRESKADERSE

-331 KYKLDYE
+331 QYKQPKETDDY
-338 ETETNNRHTNWQE
+338 NRARSWID
-351 RALNDPNID
+351 NDQDPTTDNVMM
-360 AKDVLSRN
+360 KMSSR
-368 RQLRMTSK
+368 
-376 EIDAELSANEQ
+376 EIDKSLTANENK
-387 AMFKA
+387 MFEA
-392 ISNPNSYDSNGNF
+392 ISNPDAYDKNGNF
-405 NWDSYRPPLIDD
+405 NWVYYSKPMNIYDD
-417 TTGLRTIVK
+417 KNRIKL

>member
-27 YPLGSGDHSSAE
+27 YPLGSGDHSSSE

-57 SIDNVKKKKKAPL
+57 SIENVKKKKKTPL
-70 TEEEKRLKAEEARL
+70 TEEEKRIKAEEARL

-150 ELSEAMN
+150 ELTEAMN
-157 KVDLMQKLNYEPP
+157 KVNLMQQLNYEPP

-180 AINKVDTARDWM
+180 AIKKVDTARDWM

-228 KDQKKE
+228 KDQKRE
-234 DKIEKLANMVMVNA
+234 DKFEKFANRIMDNA
-248 QNNKAQK
+248 QNNKVQK
-255 SNKENQN
+255 SYKENQQ

-268 DQREKEFDFK
+268 DQRDKEFEFK

-290 EEKREAKSAAK
+290 EEKHEAK
-301 EEKREVNAAAKEE
+301 AAAKEE
-314 KREDKAEERYE
+314 KREAKAAAKEENRETKVDERSE

-331 KYKLDYE
+331 KYKIPKETDDY
-338 ETETNNRHTNWQE
+338 NRARSWID
-351 RALNDPNID
+351 NDQDPTTDNVMM
-360 AKDVLSRN
+360 KMSSR
-368 RQLRMTSK
+368 
-376 EIDAELSANEQ
+376 EIDKSLTANENK
-387 AMFKA
+387 MFEA
-392 ISNPNSYDSNGNF
+392 ISNPDAFDSNGNF
-405 NWDSYRPPLIDD
+405 NWVYYRRPDPTKRKD
-417 TTGLRTIVK
+417 

>member
-39 KKAAAAAGV
+39 KKAASAAGV

-110 QIKKSLSEE
+110 QIKKSLAEE
-119 KQSKAEKD
+119 KQSKADKD
-127 KRDAMLSGD
+127 KKEAMLSGD

-141 EYATKMTYN
+141 EYATKMSYN
-150 ELSEAMN
+150 ELVEAMN
-157 KVDLMQKLNYEPP
+157 KVDLMQKLNYQPP
-170 KPTTMDKINN
+170 APTTMDKIN
-180 AINKVDTARDWM
+180 AAVKKVDQARDWM
-192 EKSLKAY
+192 EKGLKAY
-199 DALAAINNTFNKDS
+199 DALAAINNTFNKDH
-213 QWPRAQFGGGNNNNN
+213 QWPRAQFGGNNNNN
-228 KDQKKE
+228 NQKNENKFE
-234 DKIEKLANMVMVNA
+234 NVAKKIMDNA

-255 SNKENQN
+255 SNKENQQ

-268 DQREKEFDFK
+268 DQREKEFDFQ

-290 EEKREAKSAAK
+290 EEKREAK
-301 EEKREVNAAAKEE
+301 AAAKEE
-314 KREDKAEERYE
+314 KREAKRQEKEQKNDE
-325 LNPTFN
+325 LETTFN
-331 KYKLDYE
+331 KYNVD
-338 ETETNNRHTNWQE
+338 T
-351 RALNDPNID
+351 D
-360 AKDVLSRN
+360 AA
-368 RQLRMTSK
+368 MSK
-376 EIDAELSANEQ
+376 KVDDRLTANENE
-387 AMFKA
+387 MFKK
-392 ISNPNSYDSNGNF
+392 ISSGDF
-405 NWDSYRPPLIDD
+405 NWDDYDIRKHTPS
-417 TTGLRTIVK
+417 

>member
-27 YPLGSGDHSSAE
+27 YPLGSGDHSSSE

-57 SIDNVKKKKKAPL
+57 SIENVKKKKKAPL

-170 KPTTMDKINN
+170 KPTTMDKINE
-180 AINKVDTARDWM
+180 AVKKVDTARDWM

-199 DALAAINNTFNKDS
+199 DALAAINNTFNKDN
-213 QWPRAQFGGGNNNNN
+213 QWPRAQLN
-228 KDQKKE
+228 KSGDKKD
-234 DKIEKLANMVMVNA
+234 DKKDKESGLEKMAKKITSDA
-248 QNNKAQK
+248 QNAKAENDRRLEVKLEKKDTKLTDNK
-255 SNKENQN
+255 N
-262 IANREL
+262 
-268 DQREKEFDFK
+268 
-278 KKMYNDQQKAAK
+278 NDQQKLAKEEKREAKAAK
-290 EEKREAKSAAK
+290 EEKREP
-301 EEKREVNAAAKEE
+301 
-314 KREDKAEERYE
+314 KAEERSE

-331 KYKLDYE
+331 QYKQPKETDDY
-338 ETETNNRHTNWQE
+338 NRARSWID
-351 RALNDPNID
+351 NDQDPTTDNVMM
-360 AKDVLSRN
+360 KMSSR
-368 RQLRMTSK
+368 
-376 EIDAELSANEQ
+376 EIDKSLTANENK
-387 AMFKA
+387 MFEA
-392 ISNPNSYDSNGNF
+392 ISNPDAYDKNGNF
-405 NWDSYRPPLIDD
+405 NWVYYSKPMNIHDD
-417 TTGLRTIVK
+417 KNRMKL

>member
-57 SIDNVKKKKKAPL
+57 SIENVKKKKKALL

-150 ELSEAMN
+150 ELTEAMN
-157 KVDLMQKLNYEPP
+157 KVNLMQQLNYEPP
-170 KPTTMDKINN
+170 KPTTMDKINE
-180 AINKVDTARDWM
+180 AVKKVDTARDWM

-199 DALAAINNTFNKDS
+199 DALAAINNTFNKDNK
-213 QWPRAQFGGGNNNNN
+213 WPRAQFGGNNNNN
-228 KDQKKE
+228 KDQKRE
-234 DKIEKLANMVMVNA
+234 DKFEKFANRIMDNA
-248 QNNKAQK
+248 QNNKIQK
-255 SNKENQN
+255 SYKENQQ

-268 DQREKEFDFK
+268 DQREKEFDFQ

-290 EEKREAKSAAK
+290 EEKREAK
-301 EEKREVNAAAKEE
+301 AAAKEE
-314 KREDKAEERYE
+314 KKQEKEQKKKDE
-325 LNPTFN
+325 LETTFN
-331 KYKLDYE
+331 KYNVNVDPALSKKVDDKL
-338 ETETNNRHTNWQE
+338 T
-351 RALNDPNID
+351 
-360 AKDVLSRN
+360 
-368 RQLRMTSK
+368 
-376 EIDAELSANEQ
+376 ANENE
-387 AMFKA
+387 MFEK
-392 ISNPNSYDSNGNF
+392 ISSGNF
-405 NWDSYRPPLIDD
+405 DWDNYDIKKHTPS
-417 TTGLRTIVK
+417 

>member
-27 YPLGSGDHSSAE
+27 YPLGSGDHSSSE

-57 SIDNVKKKKKAPL
+57 SIENVKKKKKAPL

-170 KPTTMDKINN
+170 KPTTMDKINE
-180 AINKVDTARDWM
+180 AVKKVDTARDWM

-199 DALAAINNTFNKDS
+199 DALAAINNTFNKDN
-213 QWPRAQFGGGNNNNN
+213 QWPRAQLN
-228 KDQKKE
+228 KSGDKKDDKKDKESGLEKMAKKITSDAQNAKAENDRRLEVKLEKRESKASAKE
-234 DKIEKLANMVMVNA
+234 DKIEAKK
-248 QNNKAQK
+248 Q
-255 SNKENQN
+255 
-262 IANREL
+262 
-268 DQREKEFDFK
+268 EKEERENGPEK
-278 KKMYNDQQKAAK
+278 VKA
-290 EEKREAKSAAK
+290 
-301 EEKREVNAAAKEE
+301 NAAAE
-314 KREDKAEERYE
+314 KRSE

-331 KYKLDYE
+331 KYKIPKETDDYNRATSWIDNEQDLDS
-338 ETETNNRHTNWQE
+338 NN
-351 RALNDPNID
+351 IMM
-360 AKDVLSRN
+360 KMSSR
-368 RQLRMTSK
+368 
-376 EIDAELSANEQ
+376 EIDKTLTANENK
-387 AMFKA
+387 MFEA
-392 ISNPNSYDSNGNF
+392 ISNPDAYDKNGNF
-405 NWDSYRPPLIDD
+405 NWNYYSPSLYIMDD
-417 TTGLRTIVK
+417 KNRMKL